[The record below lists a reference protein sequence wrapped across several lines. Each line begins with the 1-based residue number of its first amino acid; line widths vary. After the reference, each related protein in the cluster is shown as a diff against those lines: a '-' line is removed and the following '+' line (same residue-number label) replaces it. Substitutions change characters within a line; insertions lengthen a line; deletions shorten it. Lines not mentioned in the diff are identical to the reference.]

1 MTTQS
6 ELEQIV
12 AELVAGIEARDAQR
26 EPGTFSTAEFAKVM
40 GCSTTKAL
48 AICHELKDQEKLQT
62 VVFTKINDWGR
73 KSSVQGWRTV
83 EPVKKKGR
91 K

>member
-12 AELVAGIEARDAQR
+12 AELVAGIEARETER

-40 GCSTTKAL
+40 GCSKTKAL
-48 AICHELKDQEKLQT
+48 ELCHQLKDQEQLEP
-62 VVFTKINDWGR
+62 VVFTKINDWGQ
-73 KSSVQGWRTV
+73 KSSVKGWRTV